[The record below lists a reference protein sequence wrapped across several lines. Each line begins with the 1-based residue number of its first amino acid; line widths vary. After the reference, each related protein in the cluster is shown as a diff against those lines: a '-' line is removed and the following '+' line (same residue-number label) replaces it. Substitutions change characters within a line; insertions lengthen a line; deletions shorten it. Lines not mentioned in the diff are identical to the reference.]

1 MAEQSSEQVPEQT
14 VVSTEAAPELSHLSR
29 IPPERVDTQ
38 RVLRFSL
45 PVLRLGPVLP
55 LAASE
60 DAVNPVVVPDDGD
73 WPWMLLDDMRRELG
87 GEVTPIL
94 APRGQIL
101 LELNRVFDMA
111 SASAEEMLED
121 LGSEGE
127 LSREIEEVKDLLESE
142 DEAPVIRLVNTLISQ
157 ALKERASDIHIE
169 PFENNVLVRFRVDG
183 VLHTVVTPPKGVQA
197 AMTSRIKV
205 LAGMDIAEK
214 RHPQDGRFRV
224 RIAGREVDVRASV
237 LPTAYGE
244 RVVLRLLDR
253 GKGVLSLT
261 ELGMND
267 EHLAVMKDVVS
278 APHGIVLVTGP
289 TGSGK
294 STTLYSA
301 LMTVDRKNRNV
312 LTIEDPIEYQLDH
325 VGQMQV
331 QSKIGVTFAAGL
343 RSILRQDPD
352 IVMIGEIRDLETAE
366 IAIQASLTGH
376 LVLST
381 LHTNDALSSIM
392 RLKDMGVEPY
402 LIASSLLMVQA
413 QRLVR
418 ELCPHCKRPHP
429 VSESDWQAMR
439 VSPDDYGHV
448 TELYE
453 AVGCEA
459 CIQTGYAGR
468 LGIFELTRVTDAM
481 RDAIHDGKGL
491 LEMRRLARREGMK
504 SLAHDGARH
513 VASGRTSVDEVL
525 RVTRE
530 DAVVVQE

>member
-1 MAEQSSEQVPEQT
+1 M
-14 VVSTEAAPELSHLSR
+14 
-29 IPPERVDTQ
+29 
-38 RVLRFSL
+38 
-45 PVLRLGPVLP
+45 
-55 LAASE
+55 
-60 DAVNPVVVPDDGD
+60 
-73 WPWMLLDDMRRELG
+73 
-87 GEVTPIL
+87 
-94 APRGQIL
+94 
-101 LELNRVFDMA
+101 
-111 SASAEEMLED
+111 
-121 LGSEGE
+121 
-127 LSREIEEVKDLLESE
+127 
-142 DEAPVIRLVNTLISQ
+142 
-157 ALKERASDIHIE
+157 
-169 PFENNVLVRFRVDG
+169 RFRVDG
-183 VLHTVVTPPKGVQA
+183 VLHTVVTRPKDVQA

-205 LAGMDIAEK
+205 LSGMDIAEK

-244 RVVLRLLDR
+244 RVVMRLLDR
-253 GKGVLSLT
+253 GRGVLSLT

-267 EHLAVMKDVVS
+267 SHLATMKDVVA

-301 LMTVDRKNRNV
+301 LMTVDRMNRNV
-312 LTIEDPIEYQLDH
+312 VTIEDPSEYQLDH

-331 QSKIGVTFAAGL
+331 QGKIGVTFAAGL

-418 ELCPHCKRPHP
+418 ELCPHCKRPRA
-429 VSESDWQAMR
+429 VNDSDWQALR
-439 VSPDDYGHV
+439 VSPDEFGPV
-448 TELYE
+448 NEVYE
-453 AVGCEA
+453 AVGCDA

-468 LGIFELTRVTDAM
+468 LGIFEMARVSDAM
-481 RDAIHDGKGL
+481 RDAIHDAKGL
-491 LEMRRLARREGMK
+491 LEMRRLARKEGMK
-504 SLAHDGARH
+504 SLAYDGARH

-530 DAVVVQE
+530 DAVLVQE